1 MTFILAIL
9 FIMFVLGPIARA
21 ISVSIEKSG
30 EKRALEAQVGDSA
43 QLVALEAQTGASD
56 QLVALSEQMQLLAER
71 VDRLSEEQSFLLRV
85 LEEEPRLLEEPG
97 VAAPSAGEDA
107 ST

>member
-21 ISVSIEKSG
+21 LAASIERSG
-30 EKRALEAQVGDSA
+30 EKRALESR
-43 QLVALEAQTGASD
+43 ALDSD
-56 QLVALSEQMQLLAER
+56 QLLALGEELRSLAER

-85 LEEEPRLLEEPG
+85 MEEEPKLLEEP
-97 VAAPSAGEDA
+97 VHTAPPAGED
-107 ST
+107 TDT

>member
-21 ISVSIEKSG
+21 IAASIEKSG
-30 EKRALEAQVGDSA
+30 EKRALEAQ
-43 QLVALEAQTGASD
+43 TGASE
-56 QLVALSEQMQLLAER
+56 QLVTLSEQMQLLAER

-85 LEEEPRLLEEPG
+85 MEEEPTLLEGPG
-97 VAAPSAGEDA
+97 VAAPSAGEDT

>member
-1 MTFILAIL
+1 MTFVLAIL

-21 ISVSIEKSG
+21 IAASIEKSG
-30 EKRALEAQVGDSA
+30 DKR
-43 QLVALEAQTGASD
+43 ALEAQTGASE
-56 QLVALSEQMQLLAER
+56 QLVALSEQMHLLAER

-85 LEEEPRLLEEPG
+85 MEEGSTLLEKPG
-97 VAAPSAGEDA
+97 VAARSAGEDT

>member
-21 ISVSIEKSG
+21 IAVSIEKSG
-30 EKRALEAQVGDSA
+30 EKRALEAQA
-43 QLVALEAQTGASD
+43 GASE

-85 LEEEPRLLEEPG
+85 MEKQPTLLEEPG
-97 VAAPSAGEDA
+97 VAAHTAREDT

>member
-21 ISVSIEKSG
+21 IALSIEKSG
-30 EKRALEAQVGDSA
+30 EKRALEAQADASQ
-43 QLVALEAQTGASD
+43 QLVELG
-56 QLVALSEQMQLLAER
+56 EQVRLLADR

-85 LEEEPRLLEEPG
+85 MEEEEPRLLED
-97 VAAPSAGEDA
+97 VRSASRTVGEERTHDR
-107 ST
+107 T

>member
-21 ISVSIEKSG
+21 IAVSIEKSG
-30 EKRALEAQVGDSA
+30 EKRALQAR
-43 QLVALEAQTGASD
+43 ALDSD
-56 QLVALSEQMQLLAER
+56 QLLALGEELRLLAER

-85 LEEEPRLLEEPG
+85 MEKEPKRLQEP
-97 VAAPSAGEDA
+97 VRAAPPAGED
-107 ST
+107 TDT

>member
-21 ISVSIEKSG
+21 IAVSIEKSG
-30 EKRALEAQVGDSA
+30 DKR
-43 QLVALEAQTGASD
+43 ALEAQTGASE
-56 QLVALSEQMQLLAER
+56 QLVALSEQMHMLAER

-85 LEEEPRLLEEPG
+85 MEEEPTLLEGPG
-97 VAAPSAGEDA
+97 VAAPSAGEDT

>member
-9 FIMFVLGPIARA
+9 FIMFVLGPIARSIA
-21 ISVSIEKSG
+21 VSIEKSG
-30 EKRALEAQVGDSA
+30 EKRALEAQ
-43 QLVALEAQTGASD
+43 TGASE
-56 QLVALSEQMQLLAER
+56 QLVALSEQMHLLAER

-85 LEEEPRLLEEPG
+85 MEEGPTLLEKPG
-97 VAAPSAGEDA
+97 AAARSAGEDT

>member
-21 ISVSIEKSG
+21 IAASIEKSG
-30 EKRALEAQVGDSA
+30 EKRALEAQ
-43 QLVALEAQTGASD
+43 TGPSE
-56 QLVALSEQMQLLAER
+56 QLVALSEQMYMLAER

-85 LEEEPRLLEEPG
+85 MEEQPTLLEGSG
-97 VAAPSAGEDA
+97 VAARSAGEDT

>member
-21 ISVSIEKSG
+21 IAVSIEKSG
-30 EKRALEAQVGDSA
+30 DKR
-43 QLVALEAQTGASD
+43 ALEAQTGASE
-56 QLVALSEQMQLLAER
+56 QLVTLSEQMHLLAER

-85 LEEEPRLLEEPG
+85 MEEEPTLLEGPG
-97 VAAPSAGEDA
+97 VAAPSAGEDT

>member
-21 ISVSIEKSG
+21 IAGSIEKSG
-30 EKRALEAQVGDSA
+30 EKRALEAQA
-43 QLVALEAQTGASD
+43 GASE
-56 QLVALSEQMQLLAER
+56 QLVALSEQLQLLADR

-85 LEEEPRLLEEPG
+85 LEKEPKLLEEPG
-97 VAAPSAGEDA
+97 FAAPSAGED
-107 ST
+107 TTHDRP

>member
-21 ISVSIEKSG
+21 IAVSIEKSG
-30 EKRALEAQVGDSA
+30 DKR
-43 QLVALEAQTGASD
+43 ALEAQTGASE
-56 QLVALSEQMQLLAER
+56 QLVALSEQMHMLAER
-71 VDRLSEEQSFLLRV
+71 VDRLSEEQSFLLLV
-85 LEEEPRLLEEPG
+85 MEEEPTLLEGPG
-97 VAAPSAGEDA
+97 VAAPSAGEDT

>member
-21 ISVSIEKSG
+21 IAVSIEKSG
-30 EKRALEAQVGDSA
+30 EKRALEAQN
-43 QLVALEAQTGASD
+43 GASA
-56 QLVALSEQMQLLAER
+56 QLVALSEQMQLLSER

-85 LEEEPRLLEEPG
+85 MEKEPRLLDKPG
-97 VAAPSAGEDA
+97 VAARSAGEDT

>member
-21 ISVSIEKSG
+21 VAVSIEKSG
-30 EKRALEAQVGDSA
+30 EKRTLQAQAGV
-43 QLVALEAQTGASD
+43 
-56 QLVALSEQMQLLAER
+56 SEQLAGFGEQLRLLAER

-85 LEEEPRLLEEPG
+85 MEEQPRQLERSGASVPTSG
-97 VAAPSAGEDA
+97 TAGEE
-107 ST
+107 THT

>member
-21 ISVSIEKSG
+21 IAVSIEKSG
-30 EKRALEAQVGDSA
+30 EKRALET
-43 QLVALEAQTGASD
+43 QTGASE
-56 QLVALSEQMQLLAER
+56 QLVALSEQMYLLAER
-71 VDRLSEEQSFLLRV
+71 VDRLSEEQSFLLSV
-85 LEEEPRLLEEPG
+85 MEKETRLLEEQG
-97 VAAPSAGEDA
+97 VAAPGAGEDT

>member
-21 ISVSIEKSG
+21 VAVSIEKSG
-30 EKRALEAQVGDSA
+30 EKRALEAQAGDSA
-43 QLVALEAQTGASD
+43 QLVAL
-56 QLVALSEQMQLLAER
+56 SEQLQLLAER

-97 VAAPSAGEDA
+97 VAAPSAGEDT

>member
-21 ISVSIEKSG
+21 IAGSIEKSG
-30 EKRALEAQVGDSA
+30 DKRALEAQA
-43 QLVALEAQTGASD
+43 GASQQLIALQD
-56 QLVALSEQMQLLAER
+56 QLQLLADR

-85 LEEEPRLLEEPG
+85 LEEEPKMLGASRT
-97 VAAPSAGEDA
+97 AAHNAGEEA
-107 ST
+107 ET